1 MPKIMFKN
9 TTETK
14 SETNNTLS
22 LTKPIEKTKTTVD
35 TLTLQRIL
43 RKKTFTKIY
52 GSYEKS

>member
-1 MPKIMFKN
+1 MPKIMLKN

-22 LTKPIEKTKTTVD
+22 LTK
-35 TLTLQRIL
+35 
-43 RKKTFTKIY
+43 IY